1 MRLRKARQPERFADA
16 DLFQEASTIP
26 GSDRGE
32 FPCVP
37 AHRRAGVPGV
47 LWRIENWRFHEIRAH
62 SQQADPNLRPRRL
75 VGLRHSAYEAVRRSI
90 GFVVGAR
97 ALEEAAAR
105 SRG

>member
-1 MRLRKARQPERFADA
+1 MRLRKARQPERFADD
-16 DLFQEASTIP
+16 DLFQEASTIL

-32 FPCVP
+32 LTCVP

-47 LWRIENWRFHEIRAH
+47 VWWIENWRSHEIRAYR
-62 SQQADPNLRPRRL
+62 QQADPNLRPRGF
-75 VGLRHSAYEAVRRSI
+75 VGLRDSAYEDVRRSI